1 MCNMLMSLRM
11 SPEMVAEL
19 KDLAKAESVRRG
31 EFVSWAKL
39 MRESA
44 ARTLKKAK
52 RRAATSTATAV
63 IAAQ

>member
-1 MCNMLMSLRM
+1 MLMSLRM

-19 KDLAKAESVRRG
+19 KDLATAESARRG

-52 RRAATSTATAV
+52 RQTASNATAAV
-63 IAAQ
+63 AVP